1 MAADAQ
7 VQYAYDQQMAS
18 YKNVLAELVSELLA
32 IFDTVIFLLFSSLDG
47 MRRGTPRHQC
57 IFLLDELSSVSQHV
71 LGINS
76 QDIHR
81 TPHGPYAEEKV
92 SSQFD
97 IFNGATKIESKKIS
111 FISPRLSMP

>member
-7 VQYAYDQQMAS
+7 VHYAYDQQMAS

-57 IFLLDELSSVSQHV
+57 IFFAGRAVKRLLESQHV

-76 QDIHR
+76 QDIQR
-81 TPHGPYAEEKV
+81 TPQGPYAEEKI
-92 SSQFD
+92 SSQLD
-97 IFNGATKIESKKIS
+97 ISS
-111 FISPRLSMP
+111 